1 MVPESDSSI
10 HRRAVFFFF
19 FSSLTL
25 WYPIARLSPKWW
37 KWSVSPWSWRC
48 VRSSPPGAENKHNFV
63 LSYRISLR
71 TNFEDLKLGR
81 GNGSLSFRFLKIF
94 KISSSNDRND
104 SSRNINRSIWFH
116 VSMNYSPVREIDFRA
131 WPKDRNVRNAFEE
144 TLSTLFIRRF
154 HRGKK
159 QIIDYRFRAGSII
172 GIPTRAKS
180 WLLEV
185 LRKADRFHALR
196 EAWTLSNECFSPASA
211 FDEDAV

>member
-1 MVPESDSSI
+1 MVEM
-10 HRRAVFFFF
+10 
-19 FSSLTL
+19 
-25 WYPIARLSPKWW
+25 
-37 KWSVSPWSWRC
+37 
-48 VRSSPPGAENKHNFV
+48 
-63 LSYRISLR
+63 
-71 TNFEDLKLGR
+71 
-81 GNGSLSFRFLKIF
+81 
-94 KISSSNDRND
+94 
-104 SSRNINRSIWFH
+104 RNINRSIWFH
-116 VSMNYSPVREIDFRA
+116 VSTNYFLREIEIDFRA

-196 EAWTLSNECFSPASA
+196 EA
-211 FDEDAV
+211 